1 MNSSNNED
9 DLRGIARELAQY
21 DDSAA
26 RMHLA
31 AGRPIYY
38 HDQVNGELVREW
50 PDGRIE
56 LVDVDEDGHISCYR
70 G

>member
-1 MNSSNNED
+1 MTTFGE
-9 DLRGIARELAQY
+9 LRAILRELRQG

-26 RMHLA
+26 RAHLA

-38 HDQVNGELVREW
+38 HDQEHDGLVREW

-56 LVDVDEDGHISCYR
+56 LVDVDEDGHIIVL
-70 G
+70 

>member
-1 MNSSNNED
+1 MTTLGELRAI
-9 DLRGIARELAQY
+9 LRGLRQG

-38 HDQVNGELVREW
+38 HDPMHGELVREW

-56 LVDVDEDGHISCYR
+56 LVDVDEEGHIIVL
-70 G
+70 

>member
-1 MNSSNNED
+1 M
-9 DLRGIARELAQY
+9 RGFARELAQY

-38 HDQVNGELVREW
+38 HDQVRGELVREW

-56 LVDVDEDGHISCYR
+56 LVDVDDDGHIIVLS